1 MIRNYQHIHPITLQ
15 ELPMNQRPNILF
27 IQADQLAASVLATY
41 GNKLVKTPNLDRIA
55 AQGTVFEN
63 AHTPNPICA
72 SSRFAMMSGQYS
84 SRIGA
89 FDNASEFP
97 ATVPT
102 FAHYLRS
109 LGYATCLSGK
119 MHFVGPDQL
128 HGFEERVTTDIY
140 PSDFGWTADWTKK
153 VEPYAPSQMSMRGVV
168 ESGLCVRSLQ
178 MDYDD
183 DVANQSVQWLFD
195 HTRRGDSKPFLLV
208 SSFTHPHN
216 PFTISKEY
224 WDLYTDAEIDMPT
237 VPFIPFEERDP
248 WSQRYFKLIRQDEH
262 HVTDAHIRSAR
273 HAYYGMVSYLDTK
286 VGMLLDTLEKINALE
301 NTVIIFTADHGDMI
315 GERGMWYKFNPFQNS
330 IRVPLLISAPG
341 AKAGHRVNSNCGLVD
356 LLPTILDLATGG
368 KPPELVDHCD
378 GRSLSAW
385 LHGTDASWKDEA
397 LIEFTSEGV
406 YAPAF
411 ILRKGQYKY
420 VYCEG
425 DPGMMFDM
433 VSDPNEL
440 RNLCKESA
448 FTSLA
453 AKMVLEIETRFAPAK
468 VKSEILAS
476 QRKRLFLHSTLLTGQ
491 QTHWDYQVKKDAS
504 KQYVRSSATTSTTA
518 TKAKARFPFVPTVPP
533 DTPRLPTQ

>member
-1 MIRNYQHIHPITLQ
+1 MT
-15 ELPMNQRPNILF
+15 QRPNILF
-27 IQADQLAASVLATY
+27 IQADQLAASVLAAY
-41 GNKLVKTPNLDRIA
+41 GHKLVKTPNLDRIA
-55 AQGTVFEN
+55 AQGAVFEN
-63 AHTPNPICA
+63 AYTPNPICA

-97 ATVPT
+97 AAVPT

-140 PSDFGWTADWTKK
+140 PSDFGWTADWEKK
-153 VEPYAPSQMSMRGVV
+153 VEPYAPSQMSMRGIV

-195 HTRRGDSKPFLLV
+195 HTRRADGRPFLLV

-216 PFTISKEY
+216 PFTISKEF
-224 WDLYTDAEIDMPT
+224 WDLYDDADIEMPT
-237 VPFIPFEERDP
+237 VPFIPFEARDP
-248 WSQRYFKLIRQDEH
+248 WSQRYYKLIRQDEH
-262 HVTDAHIRSAR
+262 IVTDAHIRSAR

-286 VGMLLDTLEKINALE
+286 VGMLLDALEKAGAID
-301 NTVIIFTADHGDMI
+301 NTVIIFTADHGDML
-315 GERGMWYKFNPFQNS
+315 GERGMWYKFNPYQNS
-330 IRVPLLISAPG
+330 IRVPLFISAPG
-341 AKAGHRVNSNCGLVD
+341 AKAGQRVSANCGLVD
-356 LLPTILDLATGG
+356 LLPTMLDLATDG
-368 KPPELVDHCD
+368 KPPALVDPCD
-378 GRSLSAW
+378 GHSLTGW
-385 LHGTDASWKDEA
+385 LHGTDAAWNDEA

-406 YAPAF
+406 YSPAF
-411 ILRKGQYKY
+411 ILRKGKYKY

-433 VSDPNEL
+433 QADPLEL
-440 RNLCKESA
+440 RNLCKEPA
-448 FTSLA
+448 FDSLA
-453 AKMVLEIETRFAPAK
+453 KQLSDEIETRFVPAK
-468 VKSEILAS
+468 VKRDVLAS
-476 QRKRLFLHSTLLTGQ
+476 QRRRLFLHSTLMKGAHTP
-491 QTHWDYQVKKDAS
+491 WDYQVHKDAS

-533 DTPRLPTQ
+533 DTPRKV

>member
-1 MIRNYQHIHPITLQ
+1 MSSQ
-15 ELPMNQRPNILF
+15 PNILF
-27 IQADQLAASVLATY
+27 IQADQLAASVLPFY
-41 GNKLVKTPNLDRIA
+41 GHPLVKTPHLDRIA
-55 AQGTVFEN
+55 AMGTVFEN
-63 AHTPNPICA
+63 AYTPNPICA

-97 ATVPT
+97 ASVPT

-140 PSDFGWTADWTKK
+140 PSDFGWTANWEKK
-153 VEPYAPSQMSMRGVV
+153 IEPYAPSQMSMRGVV

-195 HTRRGDSKPFLLV
+195 HARRNDDRPFLLV

-216 PFTISKEY
+216 PFTISKEF
-224 WDLYTDAEIDMPT
+224 WDLYDDADIDLPQ
-237 VPFIPFEERDP
+237 VPFMPFEERDA

-262 HVTDAHIRSAR
+262 HVTEAHIRSAR
-273 HAYYGMVSYLDTK
+273 HAYYGMVSYLDSK
-286 VGMLLDTLEKINALE
+286 VGVLLDTLEKINALD
-301 NTVIIFTADHGDMI
+301 NTVIIFTADHGEML

-341 AKAGHRVNSNCGLVD
+341 AKTGQRVSANCGLVD
-356 LLPTILDLATGG
+356 MLPTLLDLAT
-368 KPPELVDHCD
+368 KNNPPELVDRCD
-378 GRSLSAW
+378 GRSLHTW
-385 LHGTDASWKDEA
+385 LHGTDSSWKDET

-406 YAPAF
+406 HAPAF
-411 ILRKGQYKY
+411 ILRKGHYKY
-420 VYCEG
+420 TYCEG
-425 DPGMMFDM
+425 DPGMLFDLQK
-433 VSDPNEL
+433 DPLEL
-440 RNLCKESA
+440 RNLCQEPEFSP
-448 FTSLA
+448 LA
-453 AKMVLEIETRFAPAK
+453 QELANEIEARFNPSK
-468 VKSEILAS
+468 VKSEVIAS
-476 QRKRLFLHSTLLTGQ
+476 QRRRLFLNSTLFKGHHTS
-491 QTHWDYQVKKDAS
+491 WDYQVHKDAS

-518 TKAKARFPFVPTVPP
+518 TKAKARFPFVPTAAP
-533 DTPRLPTQ
+533 DTPRKPIP

>member
-1 MIRNYQHIHPITLQ
+1 MIETPCPYHQQTLTEDTMSSQ
-15 ELPMNQRPNILF
+15 PNILF
-27 IQADQLAASVLATY
+27 IQADQLAASVLPFY
-41 GNKLVKTPNLDRIA
+41 GHPLVKTPHLDRLA
-55 AQGTVFEN
+55 AMGTVFEN
-63 AHTPNPICA
+63 AYTPNPICA

-97 ATVPT
+97 ASVPT

-140 PSDFGWTADWTKK
+140 PSDFGWTANWEKK
-153 VEPYAPSQMSMRGVV
+153 IEPYAPSQMSMRGVV

-195 HTRRGDSKPFLLV
+195 HARRNDDRPFLLV

-216 PFTISKEY
+216 PFTISKEF
-224 WDLYTDAEIDMPT
+224 WDLYDDADIDLPQ
-237 VPFIPFEERDP
+237 VPFMPFEERDA

-262 HVTDAHIRSAR
+262 HVTEAHIRSAR
-273 HAYYGMVSYLDTK
+273 HAYYGMVSYLDSK
-286 VGMLLDTLEKINALE
+286 VGVLLDTLEKINAID
-301 NTVIIFTADHGDMI
+301 NTVIIFTADHGEML

-341 AKAGHRVNSNCGLVD
+341 AKTGHRVSANCSLVD
-356 LLPTILDLATGG
+356 MLPTLLDLAT
-368 KPPELVDHCD
+368 KNHPPELVDHCD
-378 GRSLSAW
+378 GRSLHTW
-385 LHGTDASWKDEA
+385 LHGTDSSWKDET

-406 YAPAF
+406 HAPAF
-411 ILRKGQYKY
+411 ILRKGHYKY
-420 VYCEG
+420 TYCEG
-425 DPGMMFDM
+425 DPGMLFDLQK
-433 VSDPNEL
+433 DPLEL
-440 RNLCKESA
+440 RNLCQEPE
-448 FTSLA
+448 FMPLA
-453 AKMVLEIETRFAPAK
+453 QELANEIEARFNPSK
-468 VKSEILAS
+468 VKSEVIAS
-476 QRKRLFLHSTLLTGQ
+476 QRRRLFLNSTLFKGHHTS
-491 QTHWDYQVKKDAS
+491 WDYQVHKDAS

-518 TKAKARFPFVPTVPP
+518 TKAKARFPFVPTAAP
-533 DTPRLPTQ
+533 DTPRKPIP

>member
-1 MIRNYQHIHPITLQ
+1 
-15 ELPMNQRPNILF
+15 
-27 IQADQLAASVLATY
+27 
-41 GNKLVKTPNLDRIA
+41 
-55 AQGTVFEN
+55 
-63 AHTPNPICA
+63 
-72 SSRFAMMSGQYS
+72 
-84 SRIGA
+84 
-89 FDNASEFP
+89 
-97 ATVPT
+97 
-102 FAHYLRS
+102 
-109 LGYATCLSGK
+109 
-119 MHFVGPDQL
+119 
-128 HGFEERVTTDIY
+128 
-140 PSDFGWTADWTKK
+140 
-153 VEPYAPSQMSMRGVV
+153 
-168 ESGLCVRSLQ
+168 
-178 MDYDD
+178 
-183 DVANQSVQWLFD
+183 
-195 HTRRGDSKPFLLV
+195 
-208 SSFTHPHN
+208 
-216 PFTISKEY
+216 
-224 WDLYTDAEIDMPT
+224 
-237 VPFIPFEERDP
+237 
-248 WSQRYFKLIRQDEH
+248 
-262 HVTDAHIRSAR
+262 
-273 HAYYGMVSYLDTK
+273 
-286 VGMLLDTLEKINALE
+286 MLLDTLEKINALD

-330 IRVPLLISAPG
+330 IRVPLVISAPG

-378 GRSLSAW
+378 GRSLAAW
-385 LHGTDASWKDEA
+385 LHGADASWKDEA

-433 VSDPNEL
+433 KSDPNEL
-440 RNLCKESA
+440 RNLCKETA
-448 FTSLA
+448 FSTLA

-533 DTPRLPTQ
+533 DTPRLPAK

>member
-1 MIRNYQHIHPITLQ
+1 MKN
-15 ELPMNQRPNILF
+15 RPNILF
-27 IQADQLAASVLATY
+27 IQADQLAASVLAAY
-41 GNKLVKTPNLDRIA
+41 GHKLVKTPNLDRIA
-55 AQGTVFEN
+55 AQGAVFEN
-63 AHTPNPICA
+63 AYSPNPICA

-97 ATVPT
+97 AAVPT

-140 PSDFGWTADWTKK
+140 PSDFGWTADWERQ
-153 VEPYAPSQMSMRGVV
+153 VEPYAPSQMSMRGIV
-168 ESGLCVRSLQ
+168 ESGQCVRSLQ

-195 HTRRGDSKPFLLV
+195 HARRADERPFLLV

-216 PFTISKEY
+216 PFTISKEF
-224 WDLYTDAEIDMPT
+224 WDLYDDADIEMPT
-237 VPFIPFEERDP
+237 VPFVPFHQRDP
-248 WSQRYFKLIRQDEH
+248 WSQRYYKLIRQDEH
-262 HVTDAHIRSAR
+262 IVTDAHIRSAR

-286 VGMLLDTLEKINALE
+286 VGMLLDALEKTGAIG
-301 NTVIIFTADHGDMI
+301 NTVIVFTADHGDML
-315 GERGMWYKFNPFQNS
+315 GERGMWYKFNPYQNS
-330 IRVPLLISAPG
+330 IRVPLFISAPG
-341 AKAGHRVNSNCGLVD
+341 AKAGQRVSANCGLVD
-356 LLPTILDLATGG
+356 LLPTMLDLATDG

-378 GRSLSAW
+378 GHSLAGW
-385 LHGTDASWKDEA
+385 LHGSDASWNDEA

-406 YAPAF
+406 YSPAF
-411 ILRKGQYKY
+411 ILRKGKYKY

-433 VSDPNEL
+433 QADPHEL
-440 RNLCKESA
+440 RNLCKEPA
-448 FTSLA
+448 FQALA
-453 AKMVLEIETRFAPAK
+453 KQLADEIETRFAPAK
-468 VKSEILAS
+468 VKRDVLAS
-476 QRKRLFLHSTLLTGQ
+476 QRRRLFLHSTLMKGAHTP
-491 QTHWDYQVKKDAS
+491 WDFQVRKDAS

-533 DTPRLPTQ
+533 DTPRKT